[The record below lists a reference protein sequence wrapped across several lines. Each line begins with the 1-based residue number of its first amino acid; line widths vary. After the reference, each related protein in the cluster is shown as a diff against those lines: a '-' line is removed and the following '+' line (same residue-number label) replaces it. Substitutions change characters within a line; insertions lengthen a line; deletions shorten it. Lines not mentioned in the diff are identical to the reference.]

1 MRVAQIEENG
11 TACRPD
17 LRHSR
22 TGLRLWKGGGVLPD
36 EFVPALRSALT
47 RAAFTVDDVYA
58 LLGDDAHR
66 ALGRNQT
73 VPALR
78 ATRGG
83 SPLATLVRLFALQ
96 VPVDRAAADTAL
108 PGLVE
113 PLVAAGML
121 AASGGEVRALVD
133 VRPYGDESHDWWIV
147 CDPTPGLDSA
157 GQSVRAMDPEHVLG
171 ISEASSS
178 LAQLTVRTPVDR
190 ALDIGTGCGVQAL
203 HLAQHAR
210 EVVATDVNPR
220 ALAMASLT
228 ARLNDLDVEVRDG
241 SLFDPVAGE
250 TFDLI
255 ATNPPFVIS
264 PPGSEVLV
272 YRDSGMPGD
281 SVVRH
286 LVENADSH
294 LSDGGWCQ
302 ILANWAH
309 RAGTDWQDQVGE
321 WLGGRP
327 VDAWILQREL
337 VDPAAYVEMWLA
349 DAGLATAPDYVQ
361 RYDAW
366 LDWFAEERIEAIGFG
381 WLSLRKTSA
390 TPVHRIE
397 EWAGE
402 IAPPVGPAIADWGR
416 RTDLLRTLDDGA
428 LLDQAFR
435 QAPDLVEETRG
446 PVGAEHPETIVV
458 RLQQGVRRA
467 RQVDTVE
474 AGLVGASDG
483 DLTSGQILDALGSL
497 LDRDAHELRRI
508 YAPSVRELVEDGFLT

>member
-1 MRVAQIEENG
+1 M
-11 TACRPD
+11 
-17 LRHSR
+17 
-22 TGLRLWKGGGVLPD
+22 LPA
-36 EFVPALRSALT
+36 EFVPGLRSAL
-47 RAAFTVDDVYA
+47 RGAGFTVDAVYA

-78 ATRGG
+78 ATRDGG
-83 SPLATLVRLFALQ
+83 ALATLVRLFALQ
-96 VPVDRAAADTAL
+96 VAVDRGRADACL

-133 VRPYGDESHDWWIV
+133 VRPYGDEDHDWWIV
-147 CDPTPGLDSA
+147 CDPTSGLDGRSA
-157 GQSVRAMDPEHVLG
+157 PMDPSYVLG

-178 LAQLTVRTPVDR
+178 LAQLTIREPVGR
-190 ALDIGTGCGVQAL
+190 ALDLGTGCGVQAM

-210 EVVATDVNPR
+210 DVVATDVNPR
-220 ALAMASLT
+220 ALAMARLT
-228 ARLNDLDVEVRDG
+228 AALNEVEVDVRDG
-241 SLFDPVAGE
+241 SLFEPVAGE

-264 PPGSEVLV
+264 PPDSQVLV

-286 LVENADSH
+286 LVENAATH
-294 LSDGGWCQ
+294 LTDGGWCQ

-309 RAGTDWQDQVGE
+309 HDDVAWQDDLAV
-321 WLGGRP
+321 WLAGQP
-327 VDAWILQREL
+327 LDVWVLQREL

-366 LDWFAEERIEAIGFG
+366 LDWFASERIEAIGFG
-381 WLSLRKTSA
+381 WLSLRRTQQ
-390 TPVHRIE
+390 TPVHRLE
-397 EWAGE
+397 EWTGE
-402 IAPPVGPAIADWGR
+402 IAQPVGPSVAAWGDR
-416 RTDLLRTLDDGA
+416 IGRLRGVGDRDLLDRP
-428 LLDQAFR
+428 FR
-435 QAPDLVEETRG
+435 QAVDLVEETRG
-446 PVGAEHPETIVV
+446 AAGADDPESIVV
-458 RLQQGVRRA
+458 RLQHGVRRT

-483 DLTSGQILDALGSL
+483 DLTAGQILDALATL
-497 LDRDAHELRRI
+497 LDRDPGELRER
-508 YAPSVRELVEDGFLT
+508 YAPSVRELVEDGFLTAP

>member
-1 MRVAQIEENG
+1 MIADAYVPQ
-11 TACRPD
+11 
-17 LRHSR
+17 LR
-22 TGLRLWKGGGVLPD
+22 T
-36 EFVPALRSALT
+36 ALT
-47 RAAFTVDDVYA
+47 RAGFTVDAVYG

-83 SPLATLVRLFALQ
+83 GDLATLVRLFALQ
-96 VPVDRAAADTAL
+96 VPVDRAAADRVL

-113 PLVAAGML
+113 PLVAGGML
-121 AASGGEVRALVD
+121 AASADEVRALVD
-133 VRPYGDESHDWWIV
+133 VRPYGDEAHDWWIV
-147 CDPTPGLDSA
+147 CDPTPGLDGRQA
-157 GQSVRAMDPEHVLG
+157 PMDPGYVLG

-178 LAQLTVRTPVDR
+178 LAQLTVREPVGR
-190 ALDIGTGCGVQAL
+190 ALDIGTGCGVQAM

-228 ARLNDLDVEVRDG
+228 ARLNDVTVDVRDG

-286 LVENADSH
+286 LVENAATH
-294 LSDGGWCQ
+294 LNDGGWCQ

-309 RAGTDWQDQVGE
+309 RDGADWRDD
-321 WLGGRP
+321 LGGWLDGQP
-327 VDAWILQREL
+327 LDAWVLQREL

-349 DAGLATAPDYVQ
+349 DAGLASSADYVQ

-366 LDWFAEERIEAIGFG
+366 LDWFAAERIDAIGFG
-381 WLSLRKTSA
+381 WLSLRRTTA
-390 TPVHRIE
+390 TPVHRLE
-397 EWAGE
+397 EWTGE
-402 IAPPVGPAIADWGR
+402 IAPPVGPAIVSWSR
-416 RTDLLRTLDDGA
+416 RTDLLRTLDDAA
-428 LLDQAFR
+428 LLNHTFR

-446 PVGAEHPETIVV
+446 PVGAADPESIVI
-458 RLQQGVRRA
+458 RLQQGIRRS
-467 RQVDTVE
+467 RELDTVE

-483 DLTSGQILDALGSL
+483 DLTSGQILDALASL
-497 LDRDAHELRRI
+497 LDRDAAELRRI
-508 YAPSVRELVEDGFLT
+508 YAPSVRELAEDGFLL